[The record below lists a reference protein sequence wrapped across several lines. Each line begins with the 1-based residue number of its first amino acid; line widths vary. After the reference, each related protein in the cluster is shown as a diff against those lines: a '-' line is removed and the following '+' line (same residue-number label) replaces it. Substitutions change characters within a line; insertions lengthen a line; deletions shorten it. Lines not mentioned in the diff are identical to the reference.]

1 MFYLSREELLEH
13 LRASGHP
20 KGVFSTASRGLEVP
34 SSYFHESHLSLEVP
48 VEQETLTLSFMEEE
62 EEDRTP
68 GAFQVRMLVAKTIFH
83 MFSKFLSRE

>member
-1 MFYLSREELLEH
+1 M
-13 LRASGHP
+13 
-20 KGVFSTASRGLEVP
+20 P